1 MEAGTDSPLL
11 TGPQDPDHTSP
22 APRPVAPAARLVLPI
37 SRRNPFA
44 HEPSQED
51 TKPIRAKRWEHYHI
65 AFFAKIRPMSAHA
78 AVVCLG
84 FRVRACVGVRAHT
97 RSHGDLSNTGMK
109 NGGSRLDDWHG
120 VVADYRGASGR
131 GKRVALA
138 MDVT

>member
-11 TGPQDPDHTSP
+11 T
-22 APRPVAPAARLVLPI
+22 APRIPTMYPPLPGPVAPVARLVLPI

-44 HEPSQED
+44 HEPSQAD

-65 AFFAKIRPMSAHA
+65 AFFAKIRPMRAHA

-84 FRVRACVGVRAHT
+84 FHARMCARAHAHT
-97 RSHGDLSNTGMK
+97 RPRGDLSNTGMK

-120 VVADYRGASGR
+120 VVADYRGASGWHLR
-131 GKRVALA
+131 W
-138 MDVT
+138 T